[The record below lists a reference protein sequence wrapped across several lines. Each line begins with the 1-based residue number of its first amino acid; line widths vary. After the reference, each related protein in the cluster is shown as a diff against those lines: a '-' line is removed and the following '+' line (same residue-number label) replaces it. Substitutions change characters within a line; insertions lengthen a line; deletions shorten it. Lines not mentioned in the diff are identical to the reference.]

1 MFYYSVLRMPTFSF
15 IPSTFSSLQFSEN
28 LNFPIPF
35 NLHFSIPFKFPS
47 LKPSFI
53 PTLQFPF
60 PSAFNS
66 LINFNFP
73 SLQPSFLPTLNF
85 PSLQPTILPTLQFP
99 FPSTFI
105 SPNTSISL
113 PINLHF
119 SQHFNFP
126 SHQPSFLPTLQ
137 FYFPLNLQFSK
148 KFQLTFPSTFIS
160 SPLKELSL
168 CNKPQFSN
176 TYISTTKLCKPLIF
190 QTLIVWYNRSNS
202 LKYLRSYN
210 IGLLRYWDLKI
221 RVCGKDS
228 IPFPSLQP

>member
-1 MFYYSVLRMPTFSF
+1 MSNQFLPEVFTCLIYVLLQCIKDANIFLHSF
-15 IPSTFSSLQFSEN
+15 NLLFPSILRK

-119 SQHFNFP
+119 SQHFNFT
-126 SHQPSFLPTLQ
+126 S
-137 FYFPLNLQFSK
+137 
-148 KFQLTFPSTFIS
+148 PSTF
-160 SPLKELSL
+160 
-168 CNKPQFSN
+168 
-176 TYISTTKLCKPLIF
+176 
-190 QTLIVWYNRSNS
+190 NS
-202 LKYLRSYN
+202 LKN
-210 IGLLRYWDLKI
+210 
-221 RVCGKDS
+221 
-228 IPFPSLQP
+228 FN